1 MNVVRVGGL
10 FMVIKRNAKSILE
23 AIILVCFDK
32 LTYFLTM
39 KFDLS
44 WINLMTP
51 ISSSPFVSISN
62 STESPTAIG
71 LVLFIPFILNLPLIL
86 HW

>member
-23 AIILVCFDK
+23 AIIWVCFDK
-32 LTYFLTM
+32 LTDFLTM

-44 WINLMTP
+44 
-51 ISSSPFVSISN
+51 
-62 STESPTAIG
+62 
-71 LVLFIPFILNLPLIL
+71 
-86 HW
+86 